1 MKNPPPIKFLTIL
14 GRRFYLHF
22 KEGGVIVDG
31 KESGGSVDFTN
42 NEIEIDTTMSEAN
55 SIKALLHETCHIGL
69 DVSGIDQTLT
79 KMEVEIICQT
89 MANTYYDFLVSMK
102 MIKAS

>member
-1 MKNPPPIKFLTIL
+1 MKTAIKSLTIL
-14 GRRFYLHF
+14 GRTFQLDF

-31 KESGGSVDFTN
+31 KEAGGSIDFTN
-42 NEIEIDTTMSEAN
+42 NIIEIDTTMSTAN
-55 SIKALLHETCHIGL
+55 SIKALLHEVCHIAL

-79 KMEVEIICQT
+79 KMEVEIICQI

-102 MIKAS
+102 MIKV

>member
-1 MKNPPPIKFLTIL
+1 VKKPITSLNIL
-14 GRRFYLHF
+14 GRTFSLVF
-22 KEGGVIVDG
+22 KEGGVLVDG
-31 KESGGSVDFTN
+31 KESGGSIDFSTN
-42 NEIEIDTTMSEAN
+42 VIEIDTTMTEAN
-55 SIKALLHETCHIGL
+55 SIKALLHEVCHVAL

-102 MIKAS
+102 MIKV